1 MESKQSEPGVGDDEL
16 DALSDEELSETM
28 NDSGRQLP
36 TERAHRFY
44 DRLRDRIH
52 FYLDRHGRVAEKAG
66 DYLMLVPD
74 IFMLLWRL
82 TNEPR
87 VSGKHKVLLL
97 SGVAYFVFPFD
108 LVPEAIVGPIGYL
121 DDLVFGVYILNKM
134 LLDTDPAILRE
145 HWSGGQDLLQSI
157 QKVLGAADDLVAGNL
172 MARLKKMMN

>member
-1 MESKQSEPGVGDDEL
+1 MESKQNETSVRSDEV
-16 DALSDEELSETM
+16 DAMSDEELNETM
-28 NDSGRQLP
+28 NDSGKQMP
-36 TERAHRFY
+36 PERAQRFY
-44 DRLRDRIH
+44 DRLHDRIH
-52 FYLDRHGRVAEKAG
+52 SYLERHGRVAEKTG

-87 VSGKHKVLLL
+87 VSGKNKVLLV

-134 LLDTDPAILRE
+134 LLDTEPAILRE
-145 HWSGGQDLLQSI
+145 HWSGDHDLLESI
-157 QKVLGAADDLVAGNL
+157 QKVLNAADNLVAGNL
-172 MARLKKMMN
+172 MARLKKMMK